1 MQIYTVYLTFSA
13 LLAVHKEFW
22 VKNITVILSCCVCS
36 VEVSLLE
43 HVAVMFSMCNHKCE
57 KVLQIGTNSVLLRSI
72 PDI

>member
-43 HVAVMFSMCNHKCE
+43 HVAVMLKPF
-57 KVLQIGTNSVLLRSI
+57 QIFNSINVVFEI
-72 PDI
+72 FKG